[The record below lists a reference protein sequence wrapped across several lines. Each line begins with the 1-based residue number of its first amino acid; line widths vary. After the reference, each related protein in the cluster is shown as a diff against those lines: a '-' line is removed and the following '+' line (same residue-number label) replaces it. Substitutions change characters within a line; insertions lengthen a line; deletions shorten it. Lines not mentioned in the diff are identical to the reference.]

1 MDNARILVIEDDADI
16 NEVACTRLMKAGFSC
31 TPAYSGSEA
40 RLLLD
45 CGVDSAGAQGSVAD
59 GKMMVADVQ
68 SVDFAGAR
76 GGIADGKTTVTDAR
90 PVDSADARGIM
101 GGDGRCAYDCIVT
114 DLMLP
119 GLSGERLVSELRERG
134 AGVPIIVISAR
145 DTVADRVALLKLGA
159 DDYLV
164 KPFDLDELVVRV
176 QAQLRGRGYGHG
188 HTGVGMAQ
196 SGAGIPRPPLTRG
209 LSAQPTGG
217 ETNPATAVNNQP
229 PLLTAGRWTLDP
241 AAHVFAI
248 DGEPIPLTNTEFSI
262 IELLMDY
269 PNTVFTKQQVYEL
282 CWNEP
287 YMVDD
292 NTVTAHV
299 SKIRAKLKPSS
310 TETYIKT
317 VWGLGFKLDV

>member
-1 MDNARILVIEDDADI
+1 MGNVRILVIEDDADI
-16 NEVACTRLMKAGFSC
+16 NEVVCTRLTKAGFSC

-45 CGVDSAGAQGSVAD
+45 RGVDSAGARGGMAD
-59 GKMMVADVQ
+59 GKM
-68 SVDFAGAR
+68 
-76 GGIADGKTTVTDAR
+76 TVTDAR
-90 PVDSADARGIM
+90 TVDSADVRGSVV
-101 GGDGRCAYDCIVT
+101 GNEWCAYDCIVT

-119 GLSGERLVSELRERG
+119 GLSGERLVAELRERG

-145 DTVADRVALLKLGA
+145 DTVADRVTLLKLGA

-188 HTGVGMAQ
+188 YDRGGMAQ
-196 SGAGIPRPPLTRG
+196 SNAGIPRSPLTRG

-217 ETNPATAVNNQP
+217 ETNPATADAVRTS
-229 PLLTAGRWTLDP
+229 LLAAGRWTLDP

-248 DGEPIPLTNTEFSI
+248 DSQPVPLTNTEFSI
-262 IELLMDY
+262 IELLMAH

-299 SKIRAKLKPSS
+299 SKIRAKLKPSG
-310 TETYIKT
+310 TEMYIKT

>member
-16 NEVACTRLMKAGFSC
+16 NEVVCTRLAKAGCSC

-45 CGVDSAGAQGSVAD
+45 RGAGSCGIRDAAGSD
-59 GKMMVADVQ
+59 EL
-68 SVDFAGAR
+68 
-76 GGIADGKTTVTDAR
+76 
-90 PVDSADARGIM
+90 
-101 GGDGRCAYDCIVT
+101 CAYDCIVT

-119 GLSGERLVSELRERG
+119 GLSGERLIAELRERG
-134 AGVPIIVISAR
+134 AGVPIIVISSR
-145 DTVADRVALLKLGA
+145 DTVADRVTLLKLGA

-176 QAQLRGRGYGHG
+176 EAQLRGRGYGRCAETPVAPAEG
-188 HTGVGMAQ
+188 GVGDSRSVPRKGQSSRQ
-196 SGAGIPRPPLTRG
+196 SGEAHNIAVVDG
-209 LSAQPTGG
+209 AQGH
-217 ETNPATAVNNQP
+217 AV
-229 PLLTAGRWTLDP
+229 TAGRWTLDP
-241 AAHVFAI
+241 FSHVFTVDAQ
-248 DGEPIPLTNTEFSI
+248 PVALTNTEFSI
-262 IELLMDY
+262 IELLMTH
-269 PNTVFTKQQVYEL
+269 PNAVFTKQQVYEL

-299 SKIRAKLKPSS
+299 SKIRAKLKPSG

-317 VWGLGFKLDV
+317 VWGLGFKLDM

>member
-1 MDNARILVIEDDADI
+1 MTVNEARILVIEDDADI
-16 NEVACTRLMKAGFSC
+16 NEVACTRLERAGYDC
-31 TPAYSGSEA
+31 TAAYSGSEA

-45 CGVDSAGAQGSVAD
+45 RAGSSADRPDAGNVAD
-59 GKMMVADVQ
+59 CG
-68 SVDFAGAR
+68 F
-76 GGIADGKTTVTDAR
+76 
-90 PVDSADARGIM
+90 
-101 GGDGRCAYDCIVT
+101 DCIVT

-119 GLSGERLVSELRERG
+119 GLSGEKLVTMLRERG

-176 QAQLRGRGYGHG
+176 QAQLRGRGYGYG
-188 HTGVGMAQ
+188 GSPTAAR
-196 SGAGIPRPPLTRG
+196 SDLDTARSALTKG
-209 LSAQPTGG
+209 SSAQPAVGASG
-217 ETNPATAVNNQP
+217 SATADDRAR
-229 PLLTAGRWTLDP
+229 LLAAGRWTLDP
-241 AAHVFAI
+241 AARTFVV
-248 DGEPIPLTNTEFSI
+248 DGQPVALTNTEFNI
-262 IELLMDY
+262 IELLMAH

-282 CWNEP
+282 CWKEP

-299 SKIRAKLKPSS
+299 SKIRAKLKPSG
-310 TETYIKT
+310 TESYIRT